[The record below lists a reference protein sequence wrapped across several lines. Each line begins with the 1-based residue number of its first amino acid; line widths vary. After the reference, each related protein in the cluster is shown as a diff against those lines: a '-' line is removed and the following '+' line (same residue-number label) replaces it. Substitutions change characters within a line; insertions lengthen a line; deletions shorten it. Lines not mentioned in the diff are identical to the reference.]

1 MHGHSRMPY
10 IHFQQF
16 SNWADKGEREYSLS
30 LHSVFNIRVC
40 RNISIGGDI
49 LKFLNYFK
57 NRTVLGITCIVLA
70 LIICFVVSPLVS
82 NTGDKTVTVVRV
94 MSDIK
99 SGDEITK
106 DMVSEVK
113 MSGINQPAQGGATP
127 PPIPQVMYNVALYG
141 QATGPFD
148 LATLKQMAIDG
159 QFNGNSLVWKA
170 GMPAWVAAE
179 TVEELKDTLANV
191 MPPIPQ

>member
-1 MHGHSRMPY
+1 MGANGAGD
-10 IHFQQF
+10 I
-16 SNWADKGEREYSLS
+16 NLS
-30 LHSVFNIRVC
+30 GG
-40 RNISIGGDI
+40 GGDGFNMAAMMASMAVGGAVGQNI
-49 LKFLNYFK
+49 AGSMN
-57 NRTVLGITCIVLA
+57 N
-70 LIICFVVSPLVS
+70 
-82 NTGDKTVTVVRV
+82 
-94 MSDIK
+94 M
-99 SGDEITK
+99 
-106 DMVSEVK
+106 

-127 PPIPQVMYNVALYG
+127 PPIPQVMYNVAVNG